1 LVLNGLMGRAAA
13 WLAMLGA
20 LGMVTTALAQTSP
33 SVGASTSPAAPAPTA
48 APASPATSAEA
59 VEAGRKLYM
68 GMCARCHGLNLVS
81 SGIGFDLRTFP
92 AHDKDR
98 FARSVTQGLRAMPAL
113 GASMT
118 PAQIDQVWGYVG
130 SVNGWPAR
138 P

>member
-1 LVLNGLMGRAAA
+1 MANGVVWRAAA
-13 WLAMLGA
+13 WLVTLGA
-20 LGMVTTALAQTSP
+20 WSTAPIALAQTTP
-33 SVGASTSPAAPAPTA
+33 NVGTPPT
-48 APASPATSAEA
+48 PVSAEA

-118 PAQIDQVWGYVG
+118 PAQIDLVSGYVG
-130 SVNGWPAR
+130 LVNGWPAR